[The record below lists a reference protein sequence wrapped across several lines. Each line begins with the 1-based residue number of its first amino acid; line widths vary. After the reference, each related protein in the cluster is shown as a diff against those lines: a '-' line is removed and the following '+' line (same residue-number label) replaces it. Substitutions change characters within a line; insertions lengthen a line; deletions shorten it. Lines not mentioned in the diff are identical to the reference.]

1 MKNKKIILFSTLA
14 LFIVML
20 LTGCSSNKNTS
31 NNENNSN
38 DMLAVLILDKGGVN
52 DESFNQSAWK
62 GAKEASK
69 ELGINVKYLESEKDS
84 DYETNIE
91 TAIDMDADLI
101 IGVGFNLTEPIEKAA
116 QHYPDANFAVIDG
129 SFDVTP
135 SNVSNITFNEKQAG
149 YLTGLIAAKTIDSNS
164 FGFIGGFDVP
174 AVLNFRDGFK
184 EGILEVNP
192 DAVLNE
198 QFANSFTD
206 AAKGRAIATQMYN
219 SGIECIMTA
228 GGGVNIGVY
237 EVGKEVGKYA
247 IAVDMPQSK
256 ITPGVILTSALK
268 NVDVGVKEAIINY
281 ANGNFKGGTE
291 TVYDITNNGVS
302 YEKTDLISKE
312 TQEFVSEQEKTLK
325 ENVAK

>member
-1 MKNKKIILFSTLA
+1 MKNKRIISFSILA
-14 LFIVML
+14 LFLVMS
-20 LTGCSSNKNTS
+20 LTGCSSN
-31 NNENNSN
+31 NENNRN

-62 GAKEASK
+62 GAKEASE

-91 TAIDMDADLI
+91 TAIDMNADLI

-116 QHYPDANFAVIDG
+116 QHYPDTNFAVIDG
-129 SFDVTP
+129 SFDVIP

-174 AVLNFRDGFK
+174 AVISFRDGFK
-184 EGILEVNP
+184 EGLLEVNP
-192 DAVLNE
+192 DAVLHE

-206 AAKGRAIATQMYN
+206 AAKGRALATQMYN
-219 SGIECIMTA
+219 SGVECIMTA

-237 EVGKEVGKYA
+237 EVGKELGKYA

-256 ITPGVILTSALK
+256 IAPEVILTSALK

-281 ANGNFKGGTE
+281 ANGDFKGGIKI
-291 TVYDITNNGVS
+291 VYDITNNGVS

-312 TQEFVSEQEKTLK
+312 IQEYVSEQEKTLK
-325 ENVAK
+325 ENVDK